1 MDQYSSLKLTCIVS
15 LNDDYEGGEFKFFDG
30 KTIEQKP
37 GRLIIHP
44 AFAGHQG
51 EFKFFD
57 GKTIEQK
64 PGRLIIHPAFAG
76 HQITEITKGK
86 RYSCVAWAVGDTFV

>member
-1 MDQYSSLKLTCIVS
+1 M
-15 LNDDYEGGEFKFFDG
+15 
-30 KTIEQKP
+30 
-37 GRLIIHP
+37 
-44 AFAGHQG
+44 
-51 EFKFFD
+51 FD

-76 HQITEITKGK
+76 HQITEITKGE